1 MDTTIS
7 NEYIFM
13 SVTDLE
19 PKKNY
24 LISSMGKRLARSC
37 VPYFI
42 AEVDF
47 SPGIKRNVYLPW
59 NYVVKSSDM
68 ENEIL
73 YLSYENLDIY
83 HAKRSGKD
91 ITKALGF
98 EISKERK
105 EFIKL

>member
-13 SVTDLE
+13 AVTDLE

-24 LISSMGKRLARSC
+24 LITSIGKRMARSC

-42 AEVDF
+42 AEIDYTNV
-47 SPGIKRNVYLPW
+47 IKRNVYLPW
-59 NYVVKSSDM
+59 NYNVKSCDM

-73 YLSYENLDIY
+73 YLSYENLDTY
-83 HAKRSGKD
+83 RARRSGKD
-91 ITKALGF
+91 IAKALGF
-98 EISKERK
+98 EITKQRK
-105 EFIKL
+105 EFS